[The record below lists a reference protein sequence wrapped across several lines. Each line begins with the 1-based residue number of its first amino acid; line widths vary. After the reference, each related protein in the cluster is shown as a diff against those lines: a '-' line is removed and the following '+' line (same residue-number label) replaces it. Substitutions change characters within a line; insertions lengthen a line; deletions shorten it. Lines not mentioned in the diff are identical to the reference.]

1 MPVNRF
7 RLLKKECRMVAFSSS
22 KKRLVLLS
30 GFLLA
35 FVVVLN
41 FSTYILYKRSQA
53 YLDNELGER
62 LRSIATTLS
71 HAIENAMPDS
81 LSPETIAPSIYTTL
95 SLVQTENLLSNIVVL
110 TPEGRTVIDLG
121 DVSDEGEIN
130 PFVELDFEAV
140 TLARSGLSAST
151 RLYTSGDV
159 YLKSAYAPLTLDDG
173 RVIGVVGVEA
183 GATYFDVLRALSNA
197 ILVVD
202 ISSIVIIVVLSLF
215 FYRQSLSLDRA
226 QAAVIQGENLA
237 TMGRMVAGIAHEIRN
252 PLSVIRTS
260 AEVLEKKYH
269 GDDEAFGYIAEEV
282 DNLNRILTG
291 YLQFARAERQYAA
304 PHSFQKILR
313 RCVMMMEP
321 ELRDKSIEVVQNYP
335 KGDTMIL
342 ADDKRIQQAVL
353 NIIINAHQALDDGG
367 RIEISLARR
376 SKFAIVTVKDDGPG
390 ISSKHLKEI
399 VKPFYTTKEHGSGLG
414 MSIVNNI
421 VQDHGGRMDI
431 QSSPGA
437 GTSVTLEMPLADD
450 PRSQPQA

>member
-1 MPVNRF
+1 M
-7 RLLKKECRMVAFSSS
+7 ATFSSS
-22 KKRLVLLS
+22 RKRLVLLS

-41 FSTYILYKRSQA
+41 FSTYILYKRSQD

-62 LRSIATTLS
+62 LRSIAATLS
-71 HAIENAMPDS
+71 HAVENATPDS
-81 LSPETIAPSIYTTL
+81 LSAETIAPSIYTTL
-95 SLVQTENLLSNIVVL
+95 HLVQAENLLSNIVVL
-110 TPEGRTVIDLG
+110 TPEGRTVVDLSN
-121 DVSDEGEIN
+121 VSDEGEIN
-130 PFVELDFEAV
+130 PFIELDYEAV

-151 RLYTSGDV
+151 RLYTSGNL
-159 YLKSAYAPLTLDDG
+159 YLKSAYAPLISDDG
-173 RVIGVVGVEA
+173 RVIGIIGVEA

-202 ISSIVIIVVLSLF
+202 IASIIIVVVLSLF

-260 AEVLEKKYH
+260 AEVLERKYR
-269 GDDEAFGYIAEEV
+269 GDDEAFAYIAEEV

-291 YLQFARAERQYAA
+291 YLQFARAERREAA
-304 PHSFQKILR
+304 PHSLQKILR
-313 RCVMMMEP
+313 RCVMMVEA
-321 ELRDKSIEVVQNYP
+321 ELREKSIEVVQHYP
-335 KGDTMIL
+335 QGDMMIL

-353 NIIINAHQALDDGG
+353 NIIINAHQALGDGG
-367 RIEISLARR
+367 HIEISLARR
-376 SKFAIVTVKDDGPG
+376 SKFAIVTVKDDGAG
-390 ISSKHLKEI
+390 ISPKHFKEI

-414 MSIVNNI
+414 LSIVSNI

-437 GTSVTLEMPLADD
+437 GTTVTLELPLADD
-450 PRSQPQA
+450 ARSQPQA